1 MEYIQGNKRIT
12 VLNEKK
18 EEIGEI
24 TWTNAGESLIII
36 DHTFVEN
43 DYRGQGIAEKLV
55 ALSVDFARVNQVKV
69 LPLCPFAKKEFDQ
82 KTEYHDV
89 LK

>member
-12 VLNEKK
+12 ILNEKK

>member
-12 VLNEKK
+12 ALNEKK

>member
-1 MEYIQGNKRIT
+1 MEYIQGYKRIT
-12 VLNEKK
+12 ALNEKK
-18 EEIGEI
+18 EKIGEI